1 MTQSLIP
8 TPQSPVLTPKVV
20 IFGGSGFL
28 GSHVADALTDTGHNV
43 IIYDRKPSPYLKGSQ
58 YMVVG
63 DILDQ
68 DKVEGVVKGCDVVYN
83 FAGIADIDAASQR
96 PLDSVKFNILGN
108 SIVLEGCRK
117 HGVKRFVFASS
128 LYVYSKAGSFYR
140 STKQSCELLIENYNE
155 IFGLPYT
162 ILRYGSL
169 YGPRADE
176 KNFIYGIIKQA
187 LSEEKIVRYGDGEE
201 IREYI
206 HVYDAARGSVEILSE
221 EFTNQYVIVTGNQQM
236 KVKDLL
242 FMIKE
247 MLDNKVT
254 IEYKPAPYNYHYEI
268 TPYTF
273 SPKIAKRILSKTY
286 LDLGQGIFK
295 TIQGVYKELSPLPT
309 YDGLVISE
317 DKLNFPSRIQSE

>member
-1 MTQSLIP
+1 M
-8 TPQSPVLTPKVV
+8 KVIV
-20 IFGGSGFL
+20 FGGSGFL
-28 GSHVADALTDTGHNV
+28 GSHVADALTDAGYEVT
-43 IIYDRKPSPYLKGSQ
+43 IYDLKPSPYLRDSQ
-58 YMVVG
+58 QMVVG
-63 DILDQ
+63 DILEQ
-68 DKVEGVVKGCDVVYN
+68 DKVKKAIEGCDVVYN

-176 KNFIYGIIKQA
+176 KNFIYRIIKQA

-206 HVYDAARGSVEILSE
+206 HVYDAAKGSVEILSE

-247 MLDNKVT
+247 MLDNKIK
-254 IEYKPAPYNYHYEI
+254 IEYKPATINYHYEI

-273 SPKIAKRILSKTY
+273 APKIAKRILSKTY
-286 LDLGQGIFK
+286 LDLGQGILK
-295 TIQGVYKELSPLPT
+295 IIQGVYKELNPLLT
-309 YDGLVISE
+309 YDGLVVKE
-317 DKLNFPSRIQSE
+317 ECQKKD